1 MLDFAG
7 RILIRGKAHAET
19 STTTPHEALEG
30 CLPLL
35 QSNSPVWLV
44 YSELGDCQKPLMH
57 YQYSLGGDGV
67 SMANEATR
75 PGTPGPAL
83 TGAQE
88 GKSTVCCVSDSAQRQ
103 NEGRHLQD
111 NSEQHRLQLVV
122 QGIVKY
128 TVGKRNSSGK
138 MLDVFAANGATF
150 DAIMHKLWGKFKCHI
165 NRQAVKDGDAWTC
178 VESSESTWNKVM
190 GFKVNGRIIPTSK
203 SEKAWNRWVASLR
216 GDTATLM
223 IYTYGLSISNARI
236 LEEFK
241 GAYIRPEHTDR
252 SELLQRRRFLRWW
265 NDFVKF
271 GEEGFK
277 VVPQHGEYPPTA
289 RILPMLQAASARV
302 EQHLADLT
310 KSADLA
316 LDIVDASLKDNKQL
330 HHHWEMFGLSLSNQ
344 KEALEARK
352 RTLEGIRANIPLPP
366 LSTVTDPLASMENM
380 EDTEHQE

>member
-1 MLDFAG
+1 
-7 RILIRGKAHAET
+7 
-19 STTTPHEALEG
+19 
-30 CLPLL
+30 
-35 QSNSPVWLV
+35 
-44 YSELGDCQKPLMH
+44 
-57 YQYSLGGDGV
+57 
-67 SMANEATR
+67 
-75 PGTPGPAL
+75 
-83 TGAQE
+83 
-88 GKSTVCCVSDSAQRQ
+88 
-103 NEGRHLQD
+103 
-111 NSEQHRLQLVV
+111 
-122 QGIVKY
+122 
-128 TVGKRNSSGK
+128 

-165 NRQAVKDGDAWTC
+165 KRQAVKDGDAWTC

-190 GFKVNGRIIPTSK
+190 GFKVNGCIIPTSK

-252 SELLQRRRFLRWW
+252 SGAAAETSILEVVERLREIWGGRFQ
-265 NDFVKF
+265 D
-271 GEEGFK
+271 
-277 VVPQHGEYPPTA
+277 PPTA

-366 LSTVTDPLASMENM
+366 LSTVTDPLASMENR